1 MLVVMVKA
9 EVVVVM
15 VEVMGRGLRRLFL
28 WGLGHGFDFTLF
40 VFCFSGWV
48 WRVRYQDFR
57 GVAGLEGWMDGW

>member
-28 WGLGHGFDFTLF
+28 WGLGHGFDVTLF
-40 VFCFSGWV
+40 VFVLSG
-48 WRVRYQDFR
+48 
-57 GVAGLEGWMDGW
+57 